1 MIDFYVFIYV
11 NFNKDDISENL
22 FNIQIVY
29 EKMSFC
35 EIVNIISIKFGI
47 WNLIE
52 ILLNMK

>member
-47 WNLIE
+47 
-52 ILLNMK
+52 

>member
-29 EKMSFC
+29 EKMGFC
-35 EIVNIISIKFGI
+35 EIVNIIIIKFGI
-47 WNLIE
+47 
-52 ILLNMK
+52 